1 MQNAKLGRKLMI
13 LTLLLLALSGVIA
26 WVGISRLQL
35 LDSKVQQLG
44 NRTVKKLLDAGEI
57 RALVLAS
64 IRAQKNA
71 CIATT
76 DEDSKR
82 FAEEGKA
89 TTVSAIKML
98 DAQFTRSSGE
108 DESKRLNACK
118 ISLEDYDRINKEC
131 LALAV
136 QNSIL
141 KANKELYGRATDTL
155 ERALVSLNLI
165 ETTFE
170 NTKKEDPLE
179 MLAGINACHRLSNLL
194 PNMARIAAEHI
205 ATPVSDSRF
214 IEVDQRAKELVD
226 ELRKVT
232 ESFQETCQASKV
244 PTGELISTLS
254 TFGTSIAEVIRLS
267 GLDTNNK
274 AFEMSM
280 TTAKDSADVAI
291 RELDDLVKEYA
302 DEAENDMLD
311 SKSIFDQSF
320 KYILFACILGMVFG
334 VGASYWISSS
344 ITRPIALVRDAS
356 RTMATGDLR
365 SRIALKQKDE
375 VGELADATDAL
386 ADAISGIVHEI
397 QASSHVLADTSSN
410 LGSIADSLVDQSQ
423 ETSSRSSTAAA
434 AVEQLSTNISSMSA
448 AAEEMSMNFS
458 SISSAT
464 EELSVSVGAISS
476 AADQTASNVENVAGA
491 VQVISKSFNDVLA
504 EAREGANVAGK
515 AAQLADD
522 AEQTMRNLD
531 QSGNEISKFT
541 ETIKMIAL
549 QTNLLALNATIEA
562 TSAGEAGKGFAVV
575 AHEIKELANQS
586 AKAAEDVAKKIEGVQ
601 NGTRQAVG
609 VISEIADVIKRIHQS
624 AGRISQSVEN
634 QNKSAQTISLN
645 IDEAN
650 KGVGHIARS
659 ISEVA
664 ATANHMA
671 RNIAEASRGATDVSS
686 NVSEAAH
693 ASSGISQ
700 SVSQVSAAAKQT
712 NTSATEVTQSAKQLD
727 HVAEELRN
735 LVDKFKIA
743 RDGNA

>member
-1 MQNAKLGRKLMI
+1 MQNANLGQKLLL
-13 LTLLLLALSGVIA
+13 LTLLLLALSGIIA
-26 WVGISRLQL
+26 WVGISRLQV

-44 NRTVKKLLDAGEI
+44 NRTVKKLLAAGEI
-57 RALVLAS
+57 RALVLGS

-76 DEDSKR
+76 DEDSKKY
-82 FAEEGKA
+82 ADEAKA
-89 TTVSAIKML
+89 TALSAMKLI

-108 DESKRLNACK
+108 DESKRLNSCK
-118 ISLEDYDRINKEC
+118 VSIEEFDKANKEC
-131 LALAV
+131 LALAI
-136 QNSIL
+136 QNSNL
-141 KANKELYGRATDTL
+141 KANNELHGRATDTL

-170 NTKKEDPLE
+170 NIKKDDPAE
-179 MLAGINACHRLSNLL
+179 MSAGTNACHRLANHLQ
-194 PNMARIAAEHI
+194 NMARVAAKHI
-205 ATPVSDSRF
+205 ATPVGDSHF
-214 IEVDQRAKELVD
+214 IEVDQRAKELM
-226 ELRKVT
+226 EQLQKLS
-232 ESFQETCQASKV
+232 ESFQETCQSSKV
-244 PTGELISTLS
+244 PTGELSSTLS

-267 GLDTNNK
+267 TLDTNNK
-274 AFEMSM
+274 SSELSMS
-280 TTAKDSADVAI
+280 TVKDLADVAI
-291 RELDDLVKEYA
+291 RELDDLVKEYEETA
-302 DEAENDMLD
+302 GNDMLE
-311 SKSIFDQSF
+311 SKSISDQSF
-320 KYILFACILGMVFG
+320 RYILIACTMGMVLG
-334 VGASYWISSS
+334 LGASYWISTS
-344 ITRPIALVRDAS
+344 ITRPIAMVRDAS

-375 VGELADATDAL
+375 VGELAGATDAL

-397 QASSHVLADTSSN
+397 QANSQVLASTSSN
-410 LGSIADSLVDQSQ
+410 LGSIANNLVDQSQ
-423 ETSSRSSTAAA
+423 ETSSRSSSAAA

-476 AADQTASNVENVAGA
+476 AADQTASNVGNVASA

-515 AAQLADD
+515 AAQLADN

-531 QSGNEISKFT
+531 QSGSEISKFT

-586 AKAAEDVAKKIEGVQ
+586 AKAAEDVARKIEGVQ

-609 VISEIADVIKRIHQS
+609 VISEIAEVIKKIHQS

-650 KGVGHIARS
+650 KGVGHIAHS

-700 SVSQVSAAAKQT
+700 SVIQVSAAAKQT

-727 HVAEELRN
+727 QVAEELRN
-735 LVDKFKIA
+735 LVGKFKIA

>member
-1 MQNAKLGRKLMI
+1 MQNAKLGQKLLV

-26 WVGISRLQL
+26 WAGISRLQV

-44 NRTVKKLLDAGEI
+44 NGTVKKLLSAGET
-57 RALVLAS
+57 RALIMAS

-82 FAEEGKA
+82 YAEEAKS
-89 TTVSAIKML
+89 TVAAAIKL
-98 DAQFTRSSGE
+98 IDAQFTRSSSE
-108 DESKRLNACK
+108 DETKRLNSCRVSIEEFDK
-118 ISLEDYDRINKEC
+118 INKEC

-136 QNSIL
+136 QNSNL
-141 KANKELYGRATDTL
+141 KANKELHGRAKDTL
-155 ERALVSLNLI
+155 ERALVAINLI
-165 ETTFE
+165 ETTLE
-170 NTKKEDPLE
+170 NSKKEEPAE
-179 MLAGINACHRLSNLL
+179 MLAGITACHRLANHLQS
-194 PNMARIAAEHI
+194 MARTAGEHI
-205 ATPVSDSRF
+205 ATSVSDSRF
-214 IEVDQRAKELVD
+214 IEVDQRAKELI
-226 ELRKVT
+226 EQLPKLS
-232 ESFQETCQASKV
+232 ESFQEFSQTVKV
-244 PTGELISTLS
+244 PIGELNSALG
-254 TFGTSIAEVIRLS
+254 TFGTSLAEVIRLS
-267 GLDTNNK
+267 SLDTNNK

-280 TTAKDSADVAI
+280 SSVKDVADVAI
-291 RELDDLVKEYA
+291 RELDDLVSEYEERA
-302 DEAENDMLD
+302 GKDMLE
-311 SKSIFDQSF
+311 SKGIYEESF
-320 KYILFACILGMVFG
+320 RYILIACGVGMVLG
-334 VGASYWISSS
+334 LGASYWISTS
-344 ITRPIALVRDAS
+344 ITRPIAMVRDAS

-365 SRIALKQKDE
+365 ARIALKQKDE

-397 QASSHVLADTSSN
+397 QESSHVLANTSSK
-410 LGSIADSLVDQSQ
+410 LGGIANGLVDQSE
-423 ETSSRSSTAAA
+423 ETSSRSTSAAA

-476 AADQTASNVENVAGA
+476 AADQTASNVGNVAGA

-515 AAQLADD
+515 AAALADN

-531 QSGNEISKFT
+531 QSGSEISKFT

-586 AKAAEDVAKKIEGVQ
+586 AKAAEDVARKIEGVQ

-609 VISEIADVIKRIHQS
+609 VISEIADVIKKIHQS
-624 AGRISQSVEN
+624 AGRISQSVEH

-650 KGVGHIARS
+650 KGVEHIARS

-700 SVSQVSAAAKQT
+700 SVVQVSAAAKQT
-712 NTSATEVTQSAKQLD
+712 NASANEVTQSAKQLD
-727 HVAEELRN
+727 QVAAELRN

-743 RDGNA
+743 HDGNA